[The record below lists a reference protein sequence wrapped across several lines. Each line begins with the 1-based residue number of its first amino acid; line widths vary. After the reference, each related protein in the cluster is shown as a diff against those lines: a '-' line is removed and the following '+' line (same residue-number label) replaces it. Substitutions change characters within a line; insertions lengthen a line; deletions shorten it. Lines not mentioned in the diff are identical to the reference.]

1 LGNAEY
7 RGRFAPSP
15 TGPLHFGSLVTAVA
29 SYLDAR
35 THGGKWLVRME
46 DVDEP
51 RCIPGSDLDI
61 LKTLERFGLAWDGPV
76 MYQSRRKEAYRE
88 AFEKLRRDGYL
99 YPCTCSRREAGPVYP
114 GTCRRGPAEPG
125 RPLSWRVLTENI
137 GDFVVLRSDGYFA
150 YQLAV
155 VVDDA
160 QQGITD
166 VVRGADLLDATPR
179 QLWLQK
185 LLGCPHPRY
194 KHVPVVTNEAGEKLS
209 KQTLAPPL
217 LPENTAGDLA
227 RALRFLQLN
236 PPVQQAAL

>member
-99 YPCTCSRREAGPVYP
+99 YPCTCSRREAGPV
-114 GTCRRGPAEPG
+114 
-125 RPLSWRVLTENI
+125 
-137 GDFVVLRSDGYFA
+137 
-150 YQLAV
+150 
-155 VVDDA
+155 
-160 QQGITD
+160 
-166 VVRGADLLDATPR
+166 
-179 QLWLQK
+179 
-185 LLGCPHPRY
+185 
-194 KHVPVVTNEAGEKLS
+194 
-209 KQTLAPPL
+209 
-217 LPENTAGDLA
+217 
-227 RALRFLQLN
+227 
-236 PPVQQAAL
+236 